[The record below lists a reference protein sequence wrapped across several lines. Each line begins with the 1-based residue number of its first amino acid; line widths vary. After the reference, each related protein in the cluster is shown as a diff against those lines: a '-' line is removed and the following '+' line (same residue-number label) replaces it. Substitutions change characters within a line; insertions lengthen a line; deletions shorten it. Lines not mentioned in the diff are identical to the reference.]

1 MRSQKATT
9 LHEQKLSKLESHPT
23 KFLDNVIFATNL
35 NVVDEHGN
43 DVTAAVKAAVVNG
56 VG

>member
-1 MRSQKATT
+1 
-9 LHEQKLSKLESHPT
+9 LESHPA

-43 DVTAAVKAAVVNG
+43 DVTAAVKAALVNG